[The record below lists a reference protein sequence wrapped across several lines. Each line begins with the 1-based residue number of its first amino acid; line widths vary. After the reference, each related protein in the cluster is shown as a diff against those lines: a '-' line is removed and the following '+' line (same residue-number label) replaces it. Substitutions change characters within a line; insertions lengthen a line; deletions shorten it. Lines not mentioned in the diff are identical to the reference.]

1 MPIKI
6 CFPFIAQ
13 VHQAFHALPIAL
25 ETALRHRDAEVHLA
39 AATPA
44 QLSNLKRLA
53 DTYAPNAP
61 VIVDKLRIPWFF
73 RRKASR
79 DGVAAKTPTLLLNAR
94 YFAGFDALVVPE
106 RTSLI
111 LKKLLRR
118 TRMIWTRHGAG
129 DRASGFED
137 EIREFDFVLMAG
149 GKIEQ
154 RLREQKLIREGHY
167 ATGIYAKFDLV
178 DRLPH
183 PPLFA
188 NSRPTILYNPH
199 FKPDLS
205 SWPIWGRQVLDHF
218 AASADYNLVFAPH
231 IRLFHPPTPDK
242 YAAFEADAKRPG
254 MRIDLGSI
262 ASADMTYTRGS
273 DLYLGDVSSQVA
285 EFLRWPRPCVF
296 LNAHHVDWKGDP
308 NYKFW
313 ELGPVVEDIADLG
326 AAIEEAFR
334 DHALYRER
342 QAAYFNESFGILEQP
357 TSPKAAEAIVDY
369 LRSEIPFAA

>member
-178 DRLPH
+178 ERLPH

-205 SWPIWGRQVLDHF
+205 SWPIWGRQVLDH
-218 AASADYNLVFAPH
+218 
-231 IRLFHPPTPDK
+231 
-242 YAAFEADAKRPG
+242 RPELPEFVVG
-254 MRIDLGSI
+254 VALPIDVVGVQEH
-262 ASADMTYTRGS
+262 ARARPAQEFS
-273 DLYLGDVSSQVA
+273 DLA
-285 EFLRWPRPCVF
+285 T
-296 LNAHHVDWKGDP
+296 
-308 NYKFW
+308 
-313 ELGPVVEDIADLG
+313 DIAEIKVR
-326 AAIEEAFR
+326 AARVGHVGRSDAAKVDPHARAFR
-334 DHALYRER
+334 IRIEGR
-342 QAAYFNESFGILEQP
+342 IFVRGRRVEQP
-357 TSPKAAEAIVDY
+357 DVRGEHQVIVRVRGKMVENLTTPY
-369 LRSEIPFAA
+369 WPG